1 MTIEVAKTIS
11 IDARNTLVRNRDALQ
26 QKHGVSIFFP
36 RNRVK
41 GAFQDMI
48 IKGGV
53 VATTNA
59 SRDIDHILIAWRQE
73 FEAFKTRRA
82 RRKTLIRDAAND
94 DMPNF
99 PTVADT
105 LPNKHSAPTSNN
117 PFSALEVQ
125 TVQSTAPKRRNKK
138 TQTLTGW
145 ASVAAKPAPTP
156 AKPAPTAAKPPSSPK
171 TFTFGSTSS
180 GSAFTFEPEHFDW
193 AEADD
198 TW

>member
-1 MTIEVAKTIS
+1 MTIEVSKTIS

-26 QKHGVSIFFP
+26 QKHGVNIFFP

-59 SRDIDHILIAWRQE
+59 SREIDHILLAWRQE

-117 PFSALEVQ
+117 PFSALEVH
-125 TVQSTAPKRRNKK
+125 TVHTTVPKRRTKK
-138 TQTLTGW
+138 TQALTGW
-145 ASVAAKPAPTP
+145 ASVAAKPAQ
-156 AKPAPTAAKPPSSPK
+156 TATKPPSSPK
-171 TFTFGSTSS
+171 TFTFGTTSS
-180 GSAFTFEPEHFDW
+180 GAAFTFEPEHFDW
-193 AEADD
+193 AEAAD